1 MIHIICS
8 VAVELLTQKMTFFDD
23 TDRKNRTVSLL
34 ESYLSSPELDLKD
47 IVGMAVD
54 FLLAGID
61 TVSF

>member
-1 MIHIICS
+1 
-8 VAVELLTQKMTFFDD
+8 MTFFDD
-23 TDRKNRTVSLL
+23 TDKKNRTVSLL

-61 TVSF
+61 TVRTLF